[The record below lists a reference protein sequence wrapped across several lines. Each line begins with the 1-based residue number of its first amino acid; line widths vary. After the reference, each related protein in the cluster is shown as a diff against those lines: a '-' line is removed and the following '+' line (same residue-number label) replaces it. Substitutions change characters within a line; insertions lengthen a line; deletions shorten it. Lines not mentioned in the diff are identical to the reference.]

1 MAEITLITG
10 STLGSAEYVAEH
22 LAALLKDA
30 GHHTALLHGPDLE
43 ALPQQGFWLIITST
57 HGAGEIPDNL
67 QPFGEALQQNNVDL
81 SAVTYGAIGLGNQ
94 EYDLFC
100 GAIRQIDQLMQQSGA
115 QRLGDRLEIDVLQH
129 EIPEDPAEIWLQNWL
144 THLSKSS

>member
-22 LAALLKDA
+22 LASLLTEA
-30 GHHTALLHGPDLE
+30 GHSASLLHGAELDE
-43 ALPQQGFWLIITST
+43 LPQQGIWLIVTST

-67 QPFGEALQQNNVDL
+67 QPFSEALQQDKPDL
-81 SAVTYGAIGLGNQ
+81 SAVTYGAIGLGNH

-100 GAIRQIDQLMQQSGA
+100 GAIRQIDAQMQQCGA
-115 QRLGDRLEIDVLQH
+115 KRCGDRLEIDVLLH
-129 EIPEDPAEIWLQNWL
+129 EIPEDPAEQWL
-144 THLSKSS
+144 KSWQSLL